1 MAGATSV
8 VCTYL
13 DGDPACHL
21 CLRLCIPQRWANRTA
36 HALLVAF
43 TKHYNRKH
51 SATSTAAAANGA
63 RFICLPECAN
73 FLAADK
79 AELRRLAEDETSSQS
94 LACLT
99 ELANAHQV
107 FISAGSLMMQ
117 ADGED
122 RQANRSYLIGPDG
135 AILARYDKIHMFDA
149 DVGDGKRYRESDN
162 FRPGAEI
169 AHCQTDI
176 GHIGLTIC
184 YDIRFPGLYRQLGQ
198 AGVELIT
205 IPAAFT
211 QTTGQAH
218 WHVLQRARAI
228 ETGSFV
234 LSSAQCGTHAD
245 GRRTYGH
252 SLIVGPWGEVLA
264 DAGDTEDG
272 FVQAELNLNEV
283 SAARA
288 ALRHLQH
295 QPEYK

>member
-1 MAGATSV
+1 MTRSVQVAVLQYCAGA
-8 VCTYL
+8 
-13 DGDPACHL
+13 D
-21 CLRLCIPQRWANRTA
+21 Q
-36 HALLVAF
+36 
-43 TKHYNRKH
+43 
-51 SATSTAAAANGA
+51 SATLPIVKRLVTAAAANGA

-79 AELRRLAEDETSSQS
+79 AALCKLAEEEASSQS

-99 ELANAHQV
+99 ELAKTHQI
-107 FISAGSLMMQ
+107 FISAGSLMMR
-117 ADGED
+117 ADGDD

-135 AILARYDKIHMFDA
+135 AILARYNKIHMFDA

-162 FRPGAEI
+162 FRPGAEMV
-169 AHCQTDI
+169 HCQTDI
-176 GHIGLTIC
+176 GHIGLSIC
-184 YDIRFPGLYRQLGQ
+184 YDIRFPHLYRQLGQ
-198 AGVELIT
+198 AGAEMIT

-252 SLIVGPWGEVLA
+252 SLIVGPWGEILA

-272 FVQAELNLNEV
+272 FVQAEIHLRDV

-295 QPEYK
+295 QPEFK

>member
-1 MAGATSV
+1 MTRSVQVAVLQYCAGA
-8 VCTYL
+8 
-13 DGDPACHL
+13 D
-21 CLRLCIPQRWANRTA
+21 Q
-36 HALLVAF
+36 
-43 TKHYNRKH
+43 
-51 SATSTAAAANGA
+51 SATLPIVKRLVTAAAANGA
-63 RFICLPECAN
+63 KFICLPECAN

-79 AELRRLAEDETSSQS
+79 AALCKLAEEEASSQS

-99 ELANAHQV
+99 ELARTHQI
-107 FISAGSLMMQ
+107 FISAGSLMMR
-117 ADGED
+117 ADGDD

-135 AILARYDKIHMFDA
+135 AILARYNKIHMFDA

-162 FRPGAEI
+162 FRPGAEMV
-169 AHCQTDI
+169 HCQTDI
-176 GHIGLTIC
+176 GHIGLSIC
-184 YDIRFPGLYRQLGQ
+184 YDIRFPHLYRQLGQ
-198 AGVELIT
+198 AGAEMIT

-228 ETGSFV
+228 EAGSFV

-252 SLIVGPWGEVLA
+252 SLIVGPWGEILA

-272 FVQAELNLNEV
+272 FVQAEIHLRDV

>member
-1 MAGATSV
+1 MTRSVQVAVLQYCAGA
-8 VCTYL
+8 
-13 DGDPACHL
+13 D
-21 CLRLCIPQRWANRTA
+21 Q
-36 HALLVAF
+36 
-43 TKHYNRKH
+43 
-51 SATSTAAAANGA
+51 SATLPIVKRLVTAAAANGA

-79 AELRRLAEDETSSQS
+79 AALCKLAEEEASSQS

-99 ELANAHQV
+99 ELARTHQI
-107 FISAGSLMMQ
+107 FISAGSLMMR
-117 ADGED
+117 ADGDD

-135 AILARYDKIHMFDA
+135 AILARYNKIHMFDA

-162 FRPGAEI
+162 FRPGAEMV
-169 AHCQTDI
+169 HCQTDI
-176 GHIGLTIC
+176 GHIGLSIC
-184 YDIRFPGLYRQLGQ
+184 YDIRFPHLYRQLGQ
-198 AGVELIT
+198 AGAEMIT

-252 SLIVGPWGEVLA
+252 SLIVGPWGEILA

-272 FVQAELNLNEV
+272 FVQAEIHLRDV

-295 QPEYK
+295 QPEFK

>member
-1 MAGATSV
+1 MTRSVQVAVLQYCAGA
-8 VCTYL
+8 
-13 DGDPACHL
+13 D
-21 CLRLCIPQRWANRTA
+21 Q
-36 HALLVAF
+36 
-43 TKHYNRKH
+43 
-51 SATSTAAAANGA
+51 SATLPIVKRLVTAAAANGA
-63 RFICLPECAN
+63 KFICLPECAN

-79 AELRRLAEDETSSQS
+79 AALCKLAEEEASSQS

-99 ELANAHQV
+99 ELARTHQI
-107 FISAGSLMMQ
+107 FISAGSLMMR
-117 ADGED
+117 ADGDD

-135 AILARYDKIHMFDA
+135 AILARYNKIHMFDA

-162 FRPGAEI
+162 FRPGAEMV
-169 AHCQTDI
+169 HCQTDI
-176 GHIGLTIC
+176 GHIGLSIC
-184 YDIRFPGLYRQLGQ
+184 YDIRFPHLYRQLGQ
-198 AGVELIT
+198 AGAEMIT

-252 SLIVGPWGEVLA
+252 SLIVGPWGEILA

-272 FVQAELNLNEV
+272 FVQAEIHLRDV

-295 QPEYK
+295 QPEFK

>member
-1 MAGATSV
+1 MTRSVQVAVLQYCAGA
-8 VCTYL
+8 
-13 DGDPACHL
+13 D
-21 CLRLCIPQRWANRTA
+21 Q
-36 HALLVAF
+36 
-43 TKHYNRKH
+43 
-51 SATSTAAAANGA
+51 SATLPIVKRLVTAAAANGA
-63 RFICLPECAN
+63 KFICLPECAN

-79 AELRRLAEDETSSQS
+79 AALCKLAEEEASSQS

-99 ELANAHQV
+99 ELARTHQI
-107 FISAGSLMMQ
+107 FISAGSLMMR
-117 ADGED
+117 ADGDD

-135 AILARYDKIHMFDA
+135 AILARYNKIHMFDA

-162 FRPGAEI
+162 FRPGAEMV
-169 AHCQTDI
+169 HCQTDI
-176 GHIGLTIC
+176 GHIGLSIC
-184 YDIRFPGLYRQLGQ
+184 YDIRFPHLYRQLGQ
-198 AGVELIT
+198 AGAEMIT

-252 SLIVGPWGEVLA
+252 SLIVGPWGEILA

-272 FVQAELNLNEV
+272 FVQAEIHLRDV

>member
-1 MAGATSV
+1 MTRSVQVAVLQYCAGA
-8 VCTYL
+8 
-13 DGDPACHL
+13 D
-21 CLRLCIPQRWANRTA
+21 Q
-36 HALLVAF
+36 
-43 TKHYNRKH
+43 
-51 SATSTAAAANGA
+51 SATLPIVKRLVTAAAANGA
-63 RFICLPECAN
+63 KFICLPECAN

-79 AELRRLAEDETSSQS
+79 AALCKLAEEEASSQS

-99 ELANAHQV
+99 ELARTHQI
-107 FISAGSLMMQ
+107 FISAGSLMMR
-117 ADGED
+117 ADGDD

-135 AILARYDKIHMFDA
+135 AILARYNKIHMFDA

-162 FRPGAEI
+162 FRPGAEMV
-169 AHCQTDI
+169 HCQTDI
-176 GHIGLTIC
+176 GHIGLSIC
-184 YDIRFPGLYRQLGQ
+184 YDIRFPHLYRQLGQ
-198 AGVELIT
+198 AGAEMIT

-228 ETGSFV
+228 EAGSFV

-252 SLIVGPWGEVLA
+252 SLIVGPWGEILA

-272 FVQAELNLNEV
+272 FVQAEIHLRDV

-295 QPEYK
+295 QPEFK